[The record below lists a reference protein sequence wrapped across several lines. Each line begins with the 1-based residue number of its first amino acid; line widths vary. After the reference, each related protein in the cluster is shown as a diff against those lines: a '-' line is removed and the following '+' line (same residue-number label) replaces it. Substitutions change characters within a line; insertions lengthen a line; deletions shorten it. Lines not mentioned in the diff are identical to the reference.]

1 MEEKKLTD
9 EEIVKAFE
17 ICANGLCNKN
27 CPAFNLVTEMNCQDY
42 MDKLILDLIH
52 RLQGENERLTE
63 ENAILKGNP
72 PILAGRSL
80 GKTIRAKLLAFD
92 KMKEQN
98 DELQKQVDELK
109 EENGKLVTIGN
120 GFALERN
127 NLREELDELKKSGN
141 GVLLTSL
148 YKKQADDH
156 KRGLSVQRAYWEKQ
170 VQQAV
175 KDTAKEI
182 CLKIIKG
189 QPQLIKEKWV
199 EWFKKEYGV
208 EVE

>member
-9 EEIVKAFE
+9 EELKQAFFILRHGSSEGLSEYIKAVLAIENEYNRQKTE
-17 ICANGLCNKN
+17 I
-27 CPAFNLVTEMNCQDY
+27 
-42 MDKLILDLIH
+42 
-52 RLQGENERLTE
+52 ERLTE
-63 ENAILKGNP
+63 EN
-72 PILAGRSL
+72 R
-80 GKTIRAKLLAFD
+80 
-92 KMKEQN
+92 Q
-98 DELQKQVDELK
+98 
-109 EENGKLVTIGN
+109 LVKIGN

-182 CLKIIKG
+182 CLKIING